1 MRGKLIVID
10 GGDGSG
16 KTEQTDRLVARM
28 TREGLPV
35 KTVAFPRYET
45 PTGAEVKAYLNGKY
59 GPAAQVPARQ
69 ASILYAVDR
78 WAAFHDGVFAPL
90 EDGTHVICNRY
101 VASNMGHQGSK
112 FADPAER
119 TAFFRWN
126 DELEHAIFCI
136 PRPDLNVILHVP
148 AETSIRLIDGRG
160 NAKDGHENV
169 EHLKR
174 AEATYL
180 ELARTFPG
188 FALIE
193 CVRDGKL
200 LPIPEIHE
208 LVWAEVS
215 KALALQP
222 A

>member
-10 GGDGSG
+10 GSDGTG
-16 KTEQTDRLVARM
+16 KTRQTDSLVARM

-59 GPAAQVPARQ
+59 GPAAQVPAKQ

-78 WAAFHDGVFAPL
+78 WAALHDGVFAPL
-90 EDGTHVICNRY
+90 ESGVHMVANRY
-101 VASNMGHQGSK
+101 AASNMGHQGSK
-112 FADPAER
+112 FSDPAER
-119 TAFFRWN
+119 AAFFRWN
-126 DELEHAIFCI
+126 DELEHVIYGI
-136 PRPDLNVILHVP
+136 PRPDVNVVLHVP
-148 AETSIRLIDGRG
+148 ADISISLIDSRG
-160 NAKDGHENV
+160 NVKDGHENV

-188 FALIE
+188 FVLIE
-193 CVRDGKL
+193 CVQDGRL
-200 LPIPEIHE
+200 LSIPEVHE

-215 KALALQP
+215 KVLAVQP